1 MTPNFT
7 FYKDLVHHL
16 LGTSLVTAAICWLYK
31 YTTKQDTTTT
41 DTTDQEDLDRVLKYI
56 ESKRETLIE
65 KKQELELLY
74 SQLSQMKTQL
84 EETKD
89 KLLNNN

>member
-31 YTTKQDTTTT
+31 NTTKQDNQKTT
-41 DTTDQEDLDRVLKYI
+41 DKEDLDRVLKYI